1 MKKITKAQLLKYVSF
16 AILATA
22 LIVPIPLLIY
32 STTSNT
38 RNFVLGNYQSY
49 MSPTVMKELNKQYG
63 LEFDYF
69 ETSEDV
75 KKLLKKNTID
85 ISNTTSYDLVDLVK
99 ENLVSK
105 VDWKKFNLQ
114 IADPNNPDVSIPIEN
129 ANDALQLFT
138 MPTQEV
144 LTSYSIDNVAIN
156 LLDYGIP
163 YFIQDLVFV
172 YRGQQISQLTG
183 TVNWQDVLDVISTE
197 ERFKPKQAPQII
209 SLDDPR
215 TMYSIPRS
223 IQTSPSNIN
232 PDTNATIDDLQSTY
246 ELLSDSLNKL
256 GSNAINLNSD
266 SNTVL
271 NIIATGQM
279 NGGFMFNGDAIYAS
293 YGGDN
298 KVTIDENDFHVVKP
312 ENTVVALD
320 MMVMNSQMN
329 DTSKIDKSYD
339 IFKQL
344 CLNNGNFKAT
354 DVNPD
359 NPSLTYENFDE
370 VNYTPTLN
378 VIYEYVYDNYFDVW
392 QQPIVE
398 VNIRNKG
405 QIELALDNLLK
416 SNFNFAW
423 VGFKN
428 SLR

>member
-16 AILATA
+16 GILATA

-114 IADPNNPDVSIPIEN
+114 IADPNNPNVSIPIEN

-246 ELLSDSLNKL
+246 QLLSDSLNKL
-256 GSNAINLNSD
+256 GGNAINLNSD

-344 CLNNGNFKAT
+344 CLNNGNFKVT

>member
-16 AILATA
+16 GILSAA

-49 MSPTVMKELNKQYG
+49 MSPTVMSELNKQYE
-63 LEFDYF
+63 LEYDYF

-85 ISNTTSYDLVDLVK
+85 ISNTTSYDLVDLIQ

-105 VDWKKFNLQ
+105 VDWKRFNLQ
-114 IADPNNPDVSIPIEN
+114 IIDTNNPNVSIPIEN

-138 MPTQEV
+138 QSTQEV
-144 LTSYSIDNVAIN
+144 LTSYSINNVAIN
-156 LLDYGIP
+156 LLDYGVP

-172 YRGQQISQLTG
+172 YRGQQINQLSG
-183 TVNWQDVLDVISTE
+183 SVNWKDVLNVISTE
-197 ERFKPKQAPQII
+197 DRFKPKQSPQII

-215 TMYSIPRS
+215 TIYSIPRS
-223 IQTSPSNIN
+223 IQTNPSNIN
-232 PDTNATIDDLQSTY
+232 PNQNASIDDLQSTY
-246 ELLSDSLNKL
+246 QLLSDSLNKL
-256 GSNAINLNSD
+256 GNNSINLNSD
-266 SNTVL
+266 SSTVL
-271 NIIATGQM
+271 NIIASGQM
-279 NGGFMFNGDAIYAS
+279 NGGIMFNGDAIYAS

-298 KVTIDENDFHVVKP
+298 QVAIDENDFHVVKP
-312 ENTVVALD
+312 NDTVVALD
-320 MMVMNSQMN
+320 MMIMNSQMT
-329 DTSKIDKSYD
+329 DSDKIDKSYN

-344 CLNNGNFKAT
+344 CLNNGGFEAS
-354 DVNPD
+354 DVDPD
-359 NPSLTYENFDE
+359 HPSLTYQNFDQ

-378 VIYEYVYDNYFDVW
+378 VIYEYVYNNYFDVW
-392 QQPIVE
+392 QQPMVE
-398 VNIRNKG
+398 ININTKG

-423 VGFKN
+423 VGFKS
-428 SLR
+428 SLK

>member
-16 AILATA
+16 GILATA

-114 IADPNNPDVSIPIEN
+114 IADPNNPNVSIPIEN

-183 TVNWQDVLDVISTE
+183 TVSWQDVLDVISTE

-246 ELLSDSLNKL
+246 QLLSDSLNKL

-344 CLNNGNFKAT
+344 CLNNGYFKVT

>member
-16 AILATA
+16 GILATA

-114 IADPNNPDVSIPIEN
+114 IDDPNNPNVSIPIEN